1 VRLQRILAASV
12 STNEEN
18 AHGAVKLGGRAMSYK
33 LALRHAGRGMRLNVL
48 AAGFIA
54 ASLSL
59 EGVTAAHAEIFG
71 CNSTVGLGNLI
82 AFGNSI
88 ICGDATYSNFRNF
101 SSSATNGANSVDP
114 GALTFLAT
122 TIPTA
127 NPIDTLRIMPNASID
142 NGGRS
147 NIANETSDVAFT
159 YSVTFSNLKDLLS
172 ANLVSF
178 GTSVTGS
185 LDLQLHASTA
195 SNPNL
200 ANLSL
205 TQASPNAIFSDG
217 LFGGPITVS
226 ADLSLFIGLPFG
238 SASVS
243 EFDETFL
250 VGVPTGVPGP
260 IVGAGLPGLI
270 VACGGLLALARRRR
284 QKTA

>member
-1 VRLQRILAASV
+1 
-12 STNEEN
+12 
-18 AHGAVKLGGRAMSYK
+18 MSYK
-33 LALRHAGRGMRLNVL
+33 LALRRAGRGMRLNLL
-48 AAGFIA
+48 AVGFIA
-54 ASLSL
+54 VSLSF
-59 EGVTAAHAEIFG
+59 EAVTAHASTFG
-71 CNSTVGLGNLI
+71 CNSTVTLANLI

-88 ICGDATYSNFRNF
+88 SCGDATYSNFRNF
-101 SSSATNGANSVDP
+101 SSIATNGANSVDP
-114 GALTFLAT
+114 AAVAFLAT
-122 TIPTA
+122 VIPTA

-147 NIANETSDVAFT
+147 NIANETSDFAFT
-159 YSVTFSNLKDLLS
+159 YSVTFSNLKDFLS

-185 LDLQLHASTA
+185 LNLQLNASTA
-195 SNPNL
+195 SNPDL

-226 ADLSLFIGLPFG
+226 HNLSLFIGLPFG
-238 SASVS
+238 GASVS

-250 VGVPTGVPGP
+250 GPSPPVGVPGP

-270 VACGGLLALARRRR
+270 LASGGLLGWWRRR
-284 QKTA
+284 QKIA